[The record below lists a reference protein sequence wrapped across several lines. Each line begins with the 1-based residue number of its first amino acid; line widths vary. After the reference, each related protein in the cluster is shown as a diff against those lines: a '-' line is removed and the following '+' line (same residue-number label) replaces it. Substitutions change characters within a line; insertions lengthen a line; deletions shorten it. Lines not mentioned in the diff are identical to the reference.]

1 MPIIASLLRR
11 AQANAAGVYVDRPW
25 ENAAAGDRSPL
36 ERSWNAWKEAHVALE
51 EDDLHAASGWLR
63 AAEESLAAHDDPLCR
78 VEVDTTWMRLADR
91 IEEPREAARYAASA
105 WSRWFALASAPSA
118 ADALPSL
125 RALLSVLAPDDDT
138 SSIDD
143 DRLFLEWMSDRL
155 GPSLQHVF
163 RTSMRLYGRLGLA
176 EQALAVAGEMRS
188 WYDRYL
194 AHVPAN
200 LRGVSY
206 ADLQESVGN
215 LHDQTGDLE
224 ASYDAFSEGLA
235 QLEGAPE
242 HAEVH
247 QLRARLSFNAAN
259 ELSKMGRF
267 AEATP
272 HFEQALETF
281 MQMGAAEPA
290 LRARH
295 ALVVNRFKAGDDD
308 RAALRDEIEALAVE
322 YESLDDEGDG
332 AVRQNLDSAYRLWL
346 TLAAPDTHDDAKLT
360 HRFLGQ
366 LYALREGLGTFARDW
381 ANGPARATTETILS
395 EVAVLGARLGR
406 LEGAVLLVLESG
418 VDSVVLTTV
427 SSGAAPLAE
436 RVVTAVGGEELAPAL
451 ESLVM
456 AYREATED
464 LIQRTLPVK
473 SEASDELMAACQA
486 VWGALPE
493 EIRDEIAAAETVFV
507 MPSNAG
513 GMDEVPVELIHD
525 GADFL
530 GTRASVVRVAS
541 LKQLVASLGSNRV
554 NVASSAKFVVVR
566 AGEVDGLAELP
577 NAEAE
582 SEQVAKAL
590 DAPGRDVA
598 LLADLTFETLA
609 QELGTGADVLHFV
622 GHGFADEN
630 GEMLVLGAGDGQTAR
645 AIELRGIGPAPAP
658 VCVMS
663 SCELGRSRHLQ
674 SGEQQGVVVALL
686 EAGAAAVVAATY
698 SVPDVVGRQFAQAFY
713 RRASG
718 ATLGDAMRGA
728 RRALAKAGVHPVAWG
743 SFVMFGEPAAPLIR
757 APRDVESLDWPAC
770 LMRLAATGATE
781 YADAARSRMEDDAR
795 LTAEQREHVDGSLAA
810 FERRDAS
817 AFTTEAIR
825 SNPLLGLD
833 AESFLS
839 YHALLSAGALRLA
852 LRDDAA
858 RDEERRSIL
867 SFLLKLRP
875 MLEDSYLRALI
886 ARECAED
893 IALVLTTDGGRAILA
908 SGLRALAWL
917 AADADALRETQEK
930 LDEIEETSK
939 QPAFNVQEMIGVG
952 PDTYQSGDEGD
963 RQAQKR
969 MVRELFTRRASLA
982 ALSSEQPWTTWM
994 LRMIA
999 SGTEQSICDLFGVID
1014 ASRKGRRLSA
1024 QQADALDELI
1034 EQFIGPGE
1042 VRPETVALVTATFV
1056 SVPLERDVIALFLT
1070 HDRLASGATDVAPA
1084 ELGEAIQRAE
1094 AIGSE
1099 PALTYF
1105 LSVWS
1110 QLAAQAGQLQQAIS
1124 AAQAALTLAAKLAAE
1139 DAEMQDRL
1147 GRTALLLSQ
1156 LYQHAGEPALAVA
1169 VQVEH
1174 YDAVQAH
1181 LHRAE
1186 GVEPGGGA
1194 QGNESAESA
1203 SRPTMP
1209 PPGTSGSAVGG
1220 SQSRS
1225 ATPHAG

>member
-25 ENAAAGDRSPL
+25 ENAAADDRSPL
-36 ERSWNAWKEAHVALE
+36 ERSWHAWKEAHVALE
-51 EDDLHAASGWLR
+51 EDDLRAASGWLR
-63 AAEESLAAHDDPLCR
+63 AAEESLAAQDDALCR

-91 IEEPREAARYAASA
+91 IEEPREAAQYAASA

-118 ADALPSL
+118 AEAMPSL
-125 RALLSVLAPDDDT
+125 RALLSALAPGDDT

-143 DRLFLEWMSDRL
+143 DRLFVEWMSDRL
-155 GPSLQHVF
+155 GPSLQYVF
-163 RTSMRLYGRLGLA
+163 RTIMRLYGRLGLA
-176 EQALAVAGEMRS
+176 EQALGVAGEMRS

-215 LHDQTGDLE
+215 LHDQAGDLE

-235 QLEGAPE
+235 QLEGAPD

-272 HFEQALETF
+272 HFEQALATF

-308 RAALRDEIEALAVE
+308 RAALRGEIEALAVE
-322 YESLDDEGDG
+322 YESLDDDANG

-346 TLAAPDTHDDAKLT
+346 TLAAPDARDDAKLT

-406 LEGAVLLVLESG
+406 LESAVLLVLESG
-418 VDSVVLTTV
+418 VDSVVLTTIR
-427 SSGAAPLAE
+427 SGGEPLAE
-436 RVVTAVGGEELAPAL
+436 RVVAAVGDEALAPAL
-451 ESLVM
+451 ESLVL

-486 VWGALPE
+486 AWDALPE
-493 EIRDEIAAAETVFV
+493 EIREEIAAADTVFV

-513 GMDEVPVELIHD
+513 GMDEVPLELIHD

-541 LKQLVASLGSNRV
+541 LKQLVASLCPNRV

-577 NAEAE
+577 NAGAE
-582 SEQVAKAL
+582 TDQVAKAL

-598 LLADLTFETLA
+598 LLADVTFESLA
-609 QELGTGADVLHFV
+609 QELGTGADVLHFA

-630 GEMLVLGAGDGQTAR
+630 GEMLVLGAGEGQTAR

-686 EAGAAAVVAATY
+686 EAGAPAVVAATY

-713 RRASG
+713 RRASET
-718 ATLGDAMRGA
+718 TLGEAMRGA

-757 APRDVESLDWPAC
+757 APRGVETLDWPAC
-770 LMRLAATGATE
+770 LVRLGATGATE
-781 YADAARSRMEDDAR
+781 YADAARSRMSDDSR
-795 LTAEQREHVDGSLAA
+795 LTPEQLDHVDGSIAA
-810 FERRDAS
+810 FERGDAS
-817 AFTTEAIR
+817 AFTTDAIR

-833 AESFLS
+833 AESYLS
-839 YHALLSAGALRLA
+839 YHVLLSAGALRFA

-858 RDEERRSIL
+858 RDRERRSML
-867 SFLLKLRP
+867 SFLLQVRP

-893 IALVLTTDGGRAILA
+893 VELVLTTDQGRAIVA
-908 SGLRALAWL
+908 SGVRALAWL
-917 AADADALRETQEK
+917 AADADALQETRQT
-930 LDEIEETSK
+930 LDEIEEAS
-939 QPAFNVQEMIGVG
+939 QRAVAFNAQEMTGV
-952 PDTYQSGDEGD
+952 DTDAYQSADEGD

-969 MVRELFTRRASLA
+969 LVRELFTRRASLA
-982 ALSSEQPWTTWM
+982 ALSSEEPWTTWM

-1014 ASRKGRRLSA
+1014 ESRKARRLPA
-1024 QQADALDELI
+1024 EQADALDELI

-1042 VRPETVALVTATFV
+1042 VGPETATLVTATFD
-1056 SVPLERDVIALFLT
+1056 SEPLERDVIALFLA
-1070 HDRLASGATDVAPA
+1070 HDRLASGATDVTPA
-1084 ELGEAIQRAE
+1084 ELQDAIQRAD

-1099 PALTYF
+1099 AALTYF

-1110 QLAAQAGQLQQAIS
+1110 QLAAQAGQLEQAMS

-1156 LYQHAGEPALAVA
+1156 LYQHAGEPALAAA

-1174 YDAVQAH
+1174 YAAVRAH
-1181 LHRAE
+1181 LDRAE
-1186 GVEPGGGA
+1186 GGDARSRSHDDGSAATDARPTTASGGIPGGVA
-1194 QGNESAESA
+1194 
-1203 SRPTMP
+1203 
-1209 PPGTSGSAVGG
+1209 GTS
-1220 SQSRS
+1220 QPRS
-1225 ATPHAG
+1225 APPAR